1 MNFLKLFYTLCFT
14 ACFIQAEAQ
23 GVVLEINT
31 NKSGAEIA
39 PTMYGIFF
47 EDINYGA
54 DGGLYGELVKNRSF
68 EFPQPLMGWN
78 TIGGVEVRND
88 GPFSRCPHYVRL
100 SYSGKR
106 DMSTGIENRGFL
118 GMSLHGGEEY
128 RFTVWARVPG
138 DAQAQLNVG
147 LRDLD
152 LQEESFTVCDTN
164 INVCGSEWRK
174 YAVVL
179 TPPHTIKKASL
190 TVFLKGNTPVD
201 VEHVSLF
208 PVNTWRGHEN
218 GLRKDLAQLVA
229 DLRPGVMRFPGGCI
243 VEGATL
249 NTRYNWK
256 NSIGPVENRPLNETR
271 WNYGKERT
279 HFDYYQSYGLG
290 FFEFFQFCE
299 EIGAEPLPVL
309 SCGMACQFNNDITTK
324 GSWIAQGDSL
334 NEFIQDAIDLIE
346 FCNGDPEKNEW
357 AKIRAEMGH
366 PEPFNLKYL
375 AIGNEQWGE
384 WYAPM
389 LKAFMKPIRKLYPQI
404 KIIGSS
410 GPWPDGKEYDYLWPE
425 MRKAGVDFVDEHFYK
440 DEDFF
445 LSGASR
451 YDNFPRK
458 GPKVYAGEYA
468 CHGKGKKW
476 NRFYS
481 AICEAAFMTGL
492 ERNADVVKMATYAP
506 LFAHING
513 WQWRP
518 DMIWFDNLRSVR
530 TSSYYVQQLFS
541 ANRGTHVL
549 PISVSGN
556 TDKIYASAVADKD
569 DKNAV
574 IVKVVNTGEKDIPV
588 SINLKGMN
596 CESSML
602 TTVLSASESQPLG
615 NVNYGSDKVHS
626 ILDCDNS
633 LDNLERIIPHT
644 AESKVMCPHI
654 TVKVAACSVSI
665 FRIKAIK

>member
-1 MNFLKLFYTLCFT
+1 MNIQKLFYTLCFI
-14 ACFIQAEAQ
+14 ACFMQTEAQ
-23 GVVLEINT
+23 DMVLEINT
-31 NKSGAEIA
+31 HKRGAEIA
-39 PTMYGIFF
+39 PTMYGVFF

-54 DGGLYGELVKNRSF
+54 DGGLYAELVKNRSF

-78 TIGGVEVRND
+78 TIGGVEVRDD
-88 GPFSRCPHYVRL
+88 GPFNRCPHYVRL

-106 DMSTGIENRGFL
+106 DMPTGIENTGFL
-118 GMSLHGGEEY
+118 GMSLHGGKEY
-128 RFTVWARVPG
+128 RFSVWARVPG
-138 DAQAQLNVG
+138 NVPAQLNVG

-152 LQEESFTVCDTN
+152 LQEESFTVCDTD
-164 INVCGSEWRK
+164 INVSNSEWRK
-174 YAVVL
+174 YTVML
-179 TPPHTIKKASL
+179 TPSHTIKKASL
-190 TVFLKGNTPVD
+190 TVFLKGNASVD

-218 GLRKDLAQLVA
+218 GLREDLAQYVA
-229 DLRPGVMRFPGGCI
+229 DLNPGVMRFPGGCI

-249 NTRYNWK
+249 DTKYNWK

-346 FCNGDPEKNEW
+346 FCNGDPEKNKW
-357 AKIRAEMGH
+357 AKIRADMGH
-366 PEPFNLKYL
+366 PAPFNLKYL

-389 LKAFMKPIRKLYPQI
+389 LKAFMKPIRNLYPQI

-445 LSGASR
+445 LSGVSR
-451 YDNFPRK
+451 YDKFPRK

-481 AICEAAFMTGL
+481 SLCEAAFMTGL
-492 ERNADVVKMATYAP
+492 EQNADVVKMATYAP
-506 LFAHING
+506 LFAHIDG

-541 ANRGTHVL
+541 TNRGTSVL
-549 PISVSGN
+549 PITVKGD
-556 TDKIYASAVADKD
+556 TDKIYASAARDAGDKD
-569 DKNAV
+569 AV
-574 IVKVVNTGEKDIPV
+574 IVKVVNTGEKDIQV
-588 SINLKGMN
+588 AINLKGTN
-596 CESSML
+596 GEHSM
-602 TTVLSASESQPLG
+602 TATVLSVSEDQPFG
-615 NVNYGSDKVHS
+615 NVNYGGDKVNS
-626 ILDCDNS
+626 LLDCDNS
-633 LDNLERIIPHT
+633 LDNPVRVIPHT
-644 AESKVMCPHI
+644 TESKIMCPHI
-654 TVKVAACSVSI
+654 TVKAAAYSVSV
-665 FRIKAIK
+665 FRIKTIN